1 VDRQAAPHVRVAI
14 AGSGF
19 AGLGTAIRLK
29 QAGVR
34 DVAIFERADELGGTW
49 RDNAYPGCA
58 CDVPSHLYSFSFAPN
73 PVWSRAFSRQP
84 EIWAYL
90 RACAERF
97 GVREDIRFGHEVL
110 EARWEVQAR
119 RWRIE
124 TTRGTVTADVFV
136 SAVGAFSE
144 PAVPRF
150 PGLEAF
156 AGLAF
161 HSSQWDPDLDLRG
174 RRVAVVGTGASAIQ
188 FVPQIAPLL
197 ERLHVFQR
205 TPPWIV
211 PRRDRRLGPREHAL
225 YRRVPAAQRLART
238 AIYWGREA
246 LVPLFRHPRLMEV
259 NARVARRHLEASVPD
274 SALRARL
281 TPDYAMGCKRILLSN
296 DYLPALTREN
306 VELVTEPIRQV
317 VPQGVVTADGALRE
331 VDTLVFGTG
340 FRVADMPIAQRIR
353 GRDGVRLADLWDGSP
368 RAHLGTTVAG
378 FPNLFL
384 LLGPNTGL
392 GHTSVVVMIESQI
405 AHLLGALRHLDRQG
419 AASLEPRPEAQ
430 ARSLAQVERKMR
442 GTVWTAGGCDSWYLD
457 RHGRNSTLWPSFTFS
472 FRRRLARLR
481 PSDYAV
487 ARA

>member
-1 VDRQAAPHVRVAI
+1 MAI

-19 AGLGTAIRLK
+19 AGLGAAIRLR

-34 DVAIFERADELGGTW
+34 DLALFERADELGGTW

-73 PVWSRAFSRQP
+73 PGWSRSFSRQP

-90 RACAERF
+90 RACAEAF

-110 EARWEVQAR
+110 AASWETGPR

-124 TTRGTVTADVFV
+124 TSRGTFTADVFV

-144 PAVPRF
+144 PAVPRL
-150 PGLEAF
+150 PGLETF
-156 AGLAF
+156 AGDAW
-161 HSSQWDPDLDLRG
+161 HSSRWDPELDLRG
-174 RRVAVVGTGASAIQ
+174 RRVAAIGTGASAIQ
-188 FVPQIAPLL
+188 FVPEIAPLV

-205 TPPWIV
+205 TPPWIL

-225 YRRVPAAQRLART
+225 YRRLPVAQRLARA
-238 AIYWGREA
+238 AIYCAREA
-246 LVPLFRHPRLMEV
+246 VVPSFRHPPLMALH
-259 NARVARRHLEASVPD
+259 ARMARRHLEASIPD
-274 SALRARL
+274 PALRARL
-281 TPDYAMGCKRILLSN
+281 TPDYTIGCKRILLSN
-296 DYLPALTREN
+296 HYLPALMREN
-306 VELVTEPIRQV
+306 VELVTDAIREV
-317 VPQGVVTADGALRE
+317 RPEGIVTADGTLRA

-340 FRVADMPIAQRIR
+340 FRVAEMPIAERVR
-353 GRDGVRLADLWDGSP
+353 GRDGTRLADLWDGSP

-392 GHTSVVVMIESQI
+392 GHTSVVLMIESQI
-405 AHLLGALRHLDRQG
+405 AHLVGALRHLDARG
-419 AASLEPRPEAQ
+419 AAALEPRPEVQ
-430 ARSLAQVERKMR
+430 ARSLAEVDRKMR

-457 RHGRNSTLWPSFTFS
+457 RHGRNSTLWPGSTFS
-472 FRRRLARLR
+472 FRRRLARFR
-481 PSDYAV
+481 PEEYAV
-487 ARA
+487 AGA